1 MERRHNKRKT
11 IRLNAESITG
21 DTNFSVFIENVSE
34 SGISMITAPSN
45 IPKDFTQNQTINLKL
60 KLSAEEILGL
70 RCKVIWSHRAA
81 PRSLDFSVGLEIIEP
96 PDEYINFVRSLH

>member
-1 MERRHNKRKT
+1 MERRPNKRKT

-34 SGISMITAPSN
+34 RGISLITAPSH
-45 IPKDFTQNQTINLKL
+45 IPKDFTRNQTINLKL

-70 RCKVIWSHRAA
+70 
-81 PRSLDFSVGLEIIEP
+81 SV
-96 PDEYINFVRSLH
+96 R